1 MRQNEKQKKSNS
13 KLLNVVGRKLRALH
27 TAKCRF
33 VSWFTILGHRM
44 AWPTGWME
52 RDQEFFFFIVSIQL
66 HSLHKAFVHLCYVVV
81 IPISH
86 KQRRLRGFYTP
97 DAFFFLFFSR
107 PIPGVQLKFNL
118 LIGRWE
124 NFQAGQRLSWIL
136 SCFCR
141 FRWSSSNF
149 KSASNHRT
157 NALKWVVLYL
167 SFNQT

>member
-44 AWPTGWME
+44 ARPTGWME

-97 DAFFFLFFSR
+97 DAFFFFFFSLAQSQASIR
-107 PIPGVQLKFNL
+107 NSTCWLGD
-118 LIGRWE
+118 GRISKRGKGW
-124 NFQAGQRLSWIL
+124 AGFWV
-136 SCFCR
+136 
-141 FRWSSSNF
+141 
-149 KSASNHRT
+149 AS
-157 NALKWVVLYL
+157 VV
-167 SFNQT
+167 SDGAAATSKVPQSVAPMHWNEWF

>member
-44 AWPTGWME
+44 ARPTGWME

-97 DAFFFLFFSR
+97 DAFFFFFFFSPNPRR
-107 PIPGVQLKFNL
+107 PLEIQLADWAMGEFPSGAKVELDFEL
-118 LIGRWE
+118 LLS
-124 NFQAGQRLSWIL
+124 FQMEQQQLQKCLKASHQCTEMSG
-136 SCFCR
+136 
-141 FRWSSSNF
+141 F
-149 KSASNHRT
+149 KS
-157 NALKWVVLYL
+157 L
-167 SFNQT
+167 F